1 MAPKPAGQRTDGGP
15 VIRIPGRPAQ
25 YSLLQVQAFKAGNE
39 GRYDIQVTSM
49 MIPIGRVSGRQA
61 WEEKLLRACG
71 QNGRSLHLGPLPISG
86 FEKHSTSNKKEGVE
100 ARAEEWVCEVEPCQY
115 RSGSQGDYQHRWWWP
130 KRRNVRR
137 GGSSRE
143 QALSTYAILTCAT
156 VGRFA
161 QMPISS
167 LSRADRMPPPQD
179 AYTVSL
185 PAPSPPQSIS
195 SYSRFIHDHTKRQ
208 MQAFG
213 ALSSSSSST
222 SSRSSV
228 GGTSMTNGAAPPI

>member
-1 MAPKPAGQRTDGGP
+1 MTQTT
-15 VIRIPGRPAQ
+15 
-25 YSLLQVQAFKAGNE
+25 SSNLLWRRGARKDPERN
-39 GRYDIQVTSM
+39 S
-49 MIPIGRVSGRQA
+49 
-61 WEEKLLRACG
+61 
-71 QNGRSLHLGPLPISG
+71 
-86 FEKHSTSNKKEGVE
+86 KKEGVE

-167 LSRADRMPPPQD
+167 LSRADRMPPPS
-179 AYTVSL
+179 AASATGLASL
-185 PAPSPPQSIS
+185 GGCRVCACFVPCTGVGRQLESQGGRKKSCERHGLARINPPSAPLGPVP
-195 SYSRFIHDHTKRQ
+195 
-208 MQAFG
+208 
-213 ALSSSSSST
+213 
-222 SSRSSV
+222 
-228 GGTSMTNGAAPPI
+228 